1 MCDVFNHLQV
11 TASQDCVSLKGQPPY
26 LNINSDRRFLTD
38 DLPNGSAESR
48 SGLIL
53 DRPTPSL

>member
-1 MCDVFNHLQV
+1 M
-11 TASQDCVSLKGQPPY
+11 Y
-26 LNINSDRRFLTD
+26 LNINSDRYFQTD